1 MTQLPDIA
9 TLIILALA
17 TFRLSRLFTTD
28 VIFEPLREWVWKRKD
43 PSTTV
48 GYLFTCNWCMS
59 IWFASLIVICY
70 TIVPA
75 VTILPCLILAL
86 SAVAGL
92 ISDKLDS

>member
-1 MTQLPDIA
+1 MTQLPDIT

-28 VIFEPLREWVWKRKD
+28 TIFEPLREWIWERKN
-43 PSTTV
+43 PSTFL

-59 IWFASLIVICY
+59 IWFASLIGICY